1 MEEMFASE
9 DVIPN
14 LLTDVKIDDIV
25 QQGKIEV
32 NEAGT
37 EAAMAT
43 YCVMC
48 TGCPPFE
55 RPKPIEMKV
64 NHEFIFEIVETY
76 TGNRLFS
83 GIVNKL

>member
-1 MEEMFASE
+1 MFASE

-37 EAAMAT
+37 EAVMAT

-55 RPKPIEMKV
+55 KPKPIEMKV
-64 NHEFIFEIVETY
+64 NYEFIFEIVETY